1 MIQKYLFIL
10 GTVIRLCYSQTRVF
24 INIPNCVGLCRT
36 CLPPAN
42 EVCEGYV
49 FTGVCLSTGGSTW
62 AGTPQ
67 AGTPWAGT
75 PPGRYPLTGTPP
87 PGQVPPQAGTPLW
100 AGASQAGTPPQQVP
114 PRQVHPPRVG
124 TPRQVHHPGQV
135 PPGYVYPLGRY
146 SPPREGTPPGH
157 SACWDTV
164 NKRAVR
170 IPLKCIL
177 VLI

>member
-24 INIPNCVGLCRT
+24 INIPNCVGLYRT

-49 FTGVCLSTGGSTW
+49 FKGVCLSTGGVPGQVPPRQVPAW
-62 AGTPQ
+62 QVHPWQVPPWQVHPPGQVPPRQVHPRQVPPQ
-67 AGTPWAGT
+67 VGTPWAGT
-75 PPGRYPLTGTPP
+75 PPG
-87 PGQVPPQAGTPLW
+87 
-100 AGASQAGTPPQQVP
+100 AGTPPEQVP
-114 PRQVHPPRVG
+114 PRNVYPPRHV
-124 TPRQVHHPGQV
+124 Q
-135 PPGYVYPLGRY
+135 PPWA
-146 SPPREGTPPGH
+146 STPPRTQYMLG
-157 SACWDTV
+157 TV

-170 IPLKCIL
+170 IPLECIL